1 MQIFREKLNETS
13 KNMNGKKVSKNK
25 PFGGTKYKLIF
36 TTMIALGCKKI
47 IAQKIKDK
55 NLN

>member
-1 MQIFREKLNETS
+1 
-13 KNMNGKKVSKNK
+13 MNGKKVSKNR